1 MEQCF
6 STLHFFKYILLY
18 NAGKYKSNKNF
29 PILFFYFYKKY
40 THGKGKLLLPIL
52 KLMQGYGKK
61 YYVKNLIVYKK
72 DDN

>member
-1 MEQCF
+1 V
-6 STLHFFKYILLY
+6 
-18 NAGKYKSNKNF
+18 GKYKSNKNF